1 MPPTS
6 PPPPIRL
13 ATPTDLPSLPALQL
27 AAGEAFRSI
36 GMAEIADNPPPRAED
51 FAPHQQLGQLWVT
64 VDDTDRPQGFVLV
77 RLLDGCAHIE
87 QVSVHPAA
95 GGRGLGR
102 ELIDHVAG
110 WAAGRGLAAL
120 TLSTFRSVPW
130 NAPYYRRLGFREL
143 PNEDLTPGLRQVLT
157 EEAAFGLDLSD
168 RACMRRPVTATGQES
183 VRSSE

>member
-1 MPPTS
+1 MHHAGASAAPYRSVRTSTRPFPSRARRRRSALASEGARATNSTS
-6 PPPPIRL
+6 PSRTSGPP
-13 ATPTDLPSLPALQL
+13 
-27 AAGEAFRSI
+27 
-36 GMAEIADNPPPRAED
+36 
-51 FAPHQQLGQLWVT
+51 
-64 VDDTDRPQGFVLV
+64 
-77 RLLDGCAHIE
+77 
-87 QVSVHPAA
+87 
-95 GGRGLGR
+95 

-130 NAPYYRRLGFREL
+130 NAPHYRRLGFREL

-168 RACMRRPVTATGQES
+168 RVCMRRPVTATDQES